1 MHMDAQTGYISILMK
16 NFLKNQKN
24 CLLYV
29 ELVFFFV
36 VFFFLTYSAQFIYRY
51 AYTVSMCPNL
61 RLDDDP
67 ILYFY

>member
-29 ELVFFFV
+29 ELFFLF
-36 VFFFLTYSAQFIYRY
+36 VFFFLTYSAQFIY

>member
-24 CLLYV
+24 CFLYV
-29 ELVFFFV
+29 ELFLFV
-36 VFFFLTYSAQFIYRY
+36 CLFFFLIYSAQFIY
-51 AYTVSMCPNL
+51 AYTVSMCLNL

-67 ILYFY
+67 ILYFF